1 MHRVALA
8 LALAILL
15 LLVSTACGGGSS
27 TAQAPTG
34 TESSSTV
41 PSSSAQQAV
50 LEAGAKTQ
58 AEQSA
63 RISFSGTMSGGPASG
78 TMTGEGAFSGRQGQM
93 TMDLS
98 GLGGGQIAGQMEMV
112 FDELVFYM
120 KFPEAIAQGMPGGKE
135 WIKFDL
141 AELGEQEGFDLQQMM
156 QLSGTDP
163 SQSLDLLR
171 AAGSDFREV
180 GEEDVRGVATT
191 HYEGSVDLEKV
202 AEQVPEEARES
213 YRTLME
219 LSGQSEIPVEVWI
232 DEEGLTRRI
241 RYEQKLADGT
251 TMDLTQEYFDF
262 GTEVDVEPPPDSE
275 VLDFTDLMGGL

>member
-1 MHRVALA
+1 MQRAAV
-8 LALAILL
+8 ALAILL
-15 LLVSTACGGGSS
+15 LLVAAACGGGGSS
-27 TAQAPTG
+27 AQAPTG
-34 TESSSTV
+34 TEPSSTA

-63 RISFSGTMSGGPASG
+63 RISFSGTMSGGPATG
-78 TMTGEGAFSGRQGQM
+78 TMTGEGAFSGRQGHM

-98 GLGGGQIAGQMEMV
+98 DLAGGGVAGNVEMI
-112 FDELVFYM
+112 FDGLLFYM

-135 WIKFDL
+135 WVKFDL
-141 AELGEQEGFDLQQMM
+141 AKLGEQEGFDLQQMM

-171 AAGSDFREV
+171 AAGTDFQEV

-191 HYEGSVDLEKV
+191 HYEGTVDLEKV

-213 YRTLME
+213 YRRLMQ

-262 GTEVDVEPPPDSE
+262 GTEVDVEPPPESE
-275 VLDFTDLMGGL
+275 VLDITDLMSGF

>member
-1 MHRVALA
+1 
-8 LALAILL
+8 
-15 LLVSTACGGGSS
+15 
-27 TAQAPTG
+27 
-34 TESSSTV
+34 
-41 PSSSAQQAV
+41 
-50 LEAGAKTQ
+50 
-58 AEQSA
+58 
-63 RISFSGTMSGGPASG
+63 
-78 TMTGEGAFSGRQGQM
+78 
-93 TMDLS
+93 MDLS
-98 GLGGGQIAGQMEMV
+98 GLGGGQIGGQMEMV

-171 AAGSDFREV
+171 AAGTDFREV
-180 GEEDVRGVATT
+180 GAEDVRGVATT
-191 HYEGSVDLEKV
+191 HYEGTVDLEKV

-219 LSGQSEIPVEVWI
+219 LSGQREIPVEVWI

-275 VLDFTDLMGGL
+275 VLDFTDLMGGR